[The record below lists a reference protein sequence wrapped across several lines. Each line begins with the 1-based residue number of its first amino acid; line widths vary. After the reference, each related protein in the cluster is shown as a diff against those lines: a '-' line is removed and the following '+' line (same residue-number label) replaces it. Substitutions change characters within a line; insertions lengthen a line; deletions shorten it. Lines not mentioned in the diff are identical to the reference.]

1 MDFPRTKRGYHLNGL
16 VGRETLEMT
25 HRATSHQK
33 YNLPTIHH
41 DNHGEEARL
50 SRKVGACSGNALPFT
65 LAGNGFGYY
74 YYRL

>member
-1 MDFPRTKRGYHLNGL
+1 MDFQRTKKDYHLNGL
-16 VGRETLEMT
+16 VGKEKWKVM

-33 YNLPTIHH
+33 YNLPAIHH

-65 LAGNGFGYY
+65 LAGNGSGYY